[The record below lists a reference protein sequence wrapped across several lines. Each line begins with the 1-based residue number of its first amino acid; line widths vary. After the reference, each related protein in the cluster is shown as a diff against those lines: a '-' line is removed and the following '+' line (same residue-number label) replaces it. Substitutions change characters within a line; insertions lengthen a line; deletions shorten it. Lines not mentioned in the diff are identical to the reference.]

1 MACKYC
7 DDVFSG
13 NCCDDILTGDLKMGS
28 VKIGDI
34 SVFITENWK
43 SGDAV
48 LELYAEVAD
57 TPIIKSTVPIKFCP
71 FCGKKLIMPAKA
83 QEDFRK
89 RFWS

>member
-7 DDVFSG
+7 DNVFTG
-13 NCCDDILTGDLKMGS
+13 NCCDDILTGDLHMGS
-28 VKIGDI
+28 VKVGDI
-34 SVFITENWK
+34 SVFITEDFK
-43 SGDAV
+43 EGEAV
-48 LELYAEVAD
+48 LKLYAEVDD
-57 TPIIKSTVPIKFCP
+57 TPIVRKGIPIKFCP